1 MTTGP
6 LCYRAC
12 FVALADTDGC
22 RSPSKCSLPVR
33 AHLPS
38 SRPPRHLTDW
48 RRRDWT
54 PDSSDPAAQPNSR
67 YCTPIAQC
75 PAVAP
80 EWNDSGGVPI
90 SAIFFGG
97 RHASTIPL
105 ITQSHNWRHG
115 VFLGLTLSSE
125 TTAAASG
132 PVGVVRRDPM
142 AMLPF
147 LGYHVGDYLQ
157 HWLDIGAKAEPSKL
171 PIIFYVN
178 WFRRSADGT
187 FLWPG
192 FGDNARILKWAL
204 QRIEGTAEAVHT
216 PIGDIPSLQSLDLDG
231 LQADEQSIRAAL
243 EVDPAEW
250 IREIESIDDW
260 YATIGGNKLP
270 DVLREEL
277 GQLKQRLAAARRDT
291 RQHRHATP

>member
-1 MTTGP
+1 MGATMG
-6 LCYRAC
+6 
-12 FVALADTDGC
+12 
-22 RSPSKCSLPVR
+22 
-33 AHLPS
+33 
-38 SRPPRHLTDW
+38 
-48 RRRDWT
+48 
-54 PDSSDPAAQPNSR
+54 
-67 YCTPIAQC
+67 
-75 PAVAP
+75 
-80 EWNDSGGVPI
+80 
-90 SAIFFGG
+90 
-97 RHASTIPL
+97 
-105 ITQSHNWRHG
+105 
-115 VFLGLTLSSE
+115 SE
-125 TTAAASG
+125 QTAAAEG
-132 PVGVVRRDPM
+132 KVGTVRRDPM

-178 WFRRSADGT
+178 WFRRSADGA

-291 RQHRHATP
+291 GQHRHATP